1 MSLAVFGP
9 EAVMQ
14 RNGSAARGVPVQIVE
29 RGTQTPVV
37 LYSDSAGLL
46 PVANPITT
54 DEFGNLFFY
63 SAPGDYDIYLNSSR
77 IPIVV
82 SAAGSGGGTY
92 THVQTIPNSVWT
104 IVHNLGFKPNITV
117 EVGGEIVFADISHS
131 SNTTALV
138 NFALPHTGNA
148 YLS

>member
-9 EAVMQ
+9 EAVLQ
-14 RNGSAARGVPVQIVE
+14 RNGVPARGVPVQIVE
-29 RGTQTPVV
+29 RGTQTPVA
-37 LYSDSAGLL
+37 LYSDSGGVT

-54 DEFGNLFFY
+54 DEYGNLFFY
-63 SAPGDYDIYLNSSR
+63 SAPGDYDILVNSGR

-82 SAAGSGGGTY
+82 TAAGSGGGTY

-104 IVHNLGFKPNITV
+104 IIHNLGFKPNVTV
-117 EVGGEIVFADISHS
+117 EVGGEVVLADISHS

-138 NFALPHTGNA
+138 NFALPCMGSA